1 MPRNSLP
8 NIILPILTVLGA
20 GLAVATVLAGSR
32 PPLPAQ
38 SLDAPAQS
46 TFASAV
52 SGTGLVEPGSEF
64 IEVGTEV
71 SGTVARVHA
80 TAGREVAVGEVLF
93 ALDDRAA
100 SADVHVRAS
109 ELALAEATIARLRAA
124 PRRED
129 IPPLSA
135 RVAAAEAQLREAQSL
150 LSMIERVG
158 DGDASSPEEVAR
170 RRFLVE
176 ERTAAL
182 VESQAVLARA
192 EAGSWSEDIR
202 IAEAERDAA
211 AARLR
216 AAQVALDLRTVRAPV
231 SGTVLRVEVRP
242 GEHVVAGGTPSVV
255 LGSLDA
261 LLVRVDIDETEA
273 WRVERGARATA
284 SLRGNS
290 GRRAELAFVR
300 IEPYVV
306 PKRSLTGLS
315 AERVDTRVLQVIY
328 SMDADSLGAF
338 PGQQVDV
345 FIEAA
350 PRSAESA
357 PAPAKQP
364 DARGIPRSGDVGRDS

>member
-1 MPRNSLP
+1 MPRNAFP
-8 NIILPILTVLGA
+8 NIVLPILTVVGA
-20 GLAVATVLAGSR
+20 GFAVATVLAGSR

-38 SLDAPAQS
+38 SLDTPAQS
-46 TFASAV
+46 TFAFAV

-64 IEVGTEV
+64 IGIGTEV
-71 SGTVARVHA
+71 SGTVASVA
-80 TAGREVAVGEVLF
+80 AVAGRAVDAGEILF
-93 ALDDRAA
+93 VLDDRAA
-100 SADVHVRAS
+100 SAELSVRAS

-124 PRRED
+124 PRAED
-129 IPPLSA
+129 IPPLRA

-150 LSMIERVG
+150 LSLIERVG
-158 DGDASSPEEVAR
+158 DGTASSPEEVAR
-170 RRFLVE
+170 RRYLVE
-176 ERTAAL
+176 ERAAAL
-182 VESQAVLARA
+182 GESKALLSRA

-211 AARLR
+211 AARVR

-231 SGTVLRVEVRP
+231 AGTVLRVELRP
-242 GEHVVAGGTPSVV
+242 GEHVVAGGTPSIV
-255 LGSLDA
+255 LGSLDK
-261 LLVRVDIDETEA
+261 LLVRVDIDENEA
-273 WRVERGARATA
+273 WRVQRGARATA

-290 GRRAELAFVR
+290 SRRADLTFVR

-328 SMDADSLGAF
+328 SLDAKALEAF

-350 PRSAESA
+350 PRDAM
-357 PAPAKQP
+357 PAQDPALDHSEHGQSTH
-364 DARGIPRSGDVGRDS
+364 G